1 MKVCIDEENKEIY
14 FDERELEKEIERK
27 FGQKIGELIVREVK
41 SQIERK
47 EFELYKENLRL
58 KDMLLKE
65 RKDENI

>member
-47 EFELYKENLRL
+47 EFELYKER
-58 KDMLLKE
+58 
-65 RKDENI
+65 